1 MSEFAEYDALRRFV
15 KAAHPSPLD
24 ELDDLVPSEPFFAA
38 KRAFLLGYARRAQRS
53 LAPTEPRH
61 RTLQRVN

>member
-1 MSEFAEYDALRRFV
+1 M
-15 KAAHPSPLD
+15 KAAHPSPLY